1 MTVREI
7 IFDLETTGLDP
18 KRGHR
23 VIEIGAVEVINKIKT
38 GKYFHKFV
46 NPDTEVGPGAFA
58 IHGISNEFLRDKPR
72 FHEVVEDFLFFIGK
86 DKLVIHNAPFDIKF
100 INSELDIVGRERIE
114 FERAIDTLALA
125 RTKFPGS
132 PASLDALCKRFNIST
147 QTRKDKGHGALLD
160 SELLY
165 EVYICLTEG
174 VQSELIRKK
183 AEGLSRFVININT
196 NKDFIEPRKF
206 FNTSDEEEQH
216 KEFLKKIPNSIWEKL

>member
-1 MTVREI
+1 MVREI

-23 VIEIGAVEVINKIKT
+23 VIEIGAVEVVNKIRT

-46 NPDTEVGPGAFA
+46 NPDTEVSPGAFA

-72 FHEVVEDFLFFIGK
+72 FHEVVEDFLFFIGD
-86 DKLVIHNAPFDIKF
+86 DKLVIHNAPFDMKF
-100 INSELDIVGRERIE
+100 INSELEIVGREIIS

-125 RTKFPGS
+125 RRKFPGS

-147 QTRKDKGHGALLD
+147 QARKDNGHGALLD

-165 EVYICLTEG
+165 EVYVCLTEG

-183 AEGLSRFVININT
+183 AEALSKFVVNLDSKKN
-196 NKDFIEPRKF
+196 FIEPRKF
-206 FNTSDEEEQH
+206 NYTSEEDQLH
-216 KEFLKKIPNSIWEKL
+216 KDFLKKIPNSIWEKL